1 MEQHIKILGVLN
13 IVWGAMGAL
22 GGLIVLLVFGSV
34 FGIVG
39 TAIHHDA
46 DAAIALPI
54 IGLVGGAI
62 ALFLLLLSVP
72 YRGHWV
78 AQLQV
83 LVAYPGHCSLGFS
96 PAEPPVWH
104 STGNLR
110 PLGAILAGK
119 PEVLRTPPESRSKDS
134 NCRVPMTTTK
144 EIQPPPDALRKRE
157 KVVAPEI
164 SS

>member
-13 IVWGAMGAL
+13 IVWGAMGAM

-62 ALFLLLLSVP
+62 AFFLLLLSVP
-72 YRGHWV
+72 SIVAGIGLLNFKPWSRTLAIVVSAFHLLSIPFGTALGIYGLWV
-78 AQLQV
+78 LFSQD
-83 LVAYPGHCSLGFS
+83 SLRFFARPQS
-96 PAEPPVWH
+96 PDPNAA
-104 STGNLR
+104 SAAFR
-110 PLGAILAGK
+110 
-119 PEVLRTPPESRSKDS
+119 
-134 NCRVPMTTTK
+134 
-144 EIQPPPDALRKRE
+144 
-157 KVVAPEI
+157 
-164 SS
+164 

>member
-22 GGLIVLLVFGSV
+22 GGLIVLMIFGGA

-46 DAAIALPI
+46 GAAIALPI

-72 YRGHWV
+72 SIV
-78 AQLQV
+78 AGIALLNFKPWARTLAIV
-83 LVAYPGHCSLGFS
+83 VSALHLL
-96 PAEPPVWH
+96 
-104 STGNLR
+104 NI
-110 PLGAILAGK
+110 PLGTALGIYGLW
-119 PEVLRTPPESRSKDS
+119 VLFSQESLHFFVRPQGPDP
-134 NCRVPMTTTK
+134 NTTST
-144 EIQPPPDALRKRE
+144 AFR
-157 KVVAPEI
+157 
-164 SS
+164 